1 MPPGQIHDLAGRG
14 LGTGGREVSAEGTG
28 SHDGD
33 TDTSDNPI
41 KAQHAFPPKKV
52 CAHMTHKI
60 LSAIQSSS

>member
-41 KAQHAFPPKKV
+41 KAQHAFPPKKYV
-52 CAHMTHKI
+52 HT
-60 LSAIQSSS
+60 